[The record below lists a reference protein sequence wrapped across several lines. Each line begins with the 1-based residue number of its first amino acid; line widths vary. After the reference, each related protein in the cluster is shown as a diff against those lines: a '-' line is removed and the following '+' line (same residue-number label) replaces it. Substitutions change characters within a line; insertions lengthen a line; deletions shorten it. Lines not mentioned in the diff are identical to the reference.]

1 MENKN
6 VKKEKSGKVYI
17 PMILVFLLVLGGGIY
32 WYIDYSKYIKTD
44 DAKVESDNVAVSPKM
59 LGRIAELFAEEG
71 DVVKK
76 GQLVAVLDSSNM
88 VSQKNQTIAAKML
101 AEASVLQ
108 AQAKYQYDLKNNKV
122 LEVLLSK
129 TKEDYDRAK
138 VQFDGNV
145 ITQEQYDHAK
155 KALETAQ
162 AQLEAARSLANVSSA
177 QIQSS
182 QAAVESAQAQINLIS
197 TQLNNAKLFAPSDG
211 VIGKRWLMP
220 GDIAQPGQSIV
231 TIVNDNKLW
240 ISIFLEETKLEN
252 LHVGQAVIFTLDTYS
267 GATFTGKI
275 LTLGS
280 NTAAQFSLIPAS
292 NASGNFT
299 KVTQRV
305 QLKISIDGVAEGKK
319 LEDYRILSGMSAVV
333 KIIRQ

>member
-1 MENKN
+1 MESKQT
-6 VKKEKSGKVYI
+6 KKEKSGKVYI
-17 PMILVFLLVLGGGIY
+17 PLILVIALVLGGGVY

-59 LGRIAELFAEEG
+59 LGRISELFADEG
-71 DVVKK
+71 AVVKK
-76 GQLVAVLDSSNM
+76 GQLLAVLDSADM
-88 VSQKNQTIAAKML
+88 VAQKNQTIAAKML

-108 AQAKYQYDLKNNKV
+108 ARAKYQYDLKNNKV
-122 LEVLLSK
+122 LEVALNK
-129 TKEDYDRAK
+129 AKEDFDRAK
-138 VQFDGNV
+138 VQFNGNV
-145 ITQEQYDHAK
+145 ITQEQFDHAK
-155 KALETAQ
+155 KTLETAQ
-162 AQLEAARSLANVSSA
+162 AQLEAAHSMANVSNT

-182 QAAVESAQAQINLIS
+182 QAAVENAQAQINLIS
-197 TQLNNAKLFAPSDG
+197 TQLNNTKLYAPSDG

-220 GDIAQPGQSIV
+220 GDIAQPGQSIF
-231 TIVNDNKLW
+231 TIVNDSKLW
-240 ISIFLEETKLEN
+240 VSIFLEETKLEN
-252 LHVGQAVIFTLDTYS
+252 LHVGQAVLFTLDTYS
-267 GATFTGKI
+267 GVTFTGKI
-275 LTLGS
+275 MTLGS

-333 KIIRQ
+333 KIIR